1 MKSKYTQIF
10 TIPNL
15 MSFFRLL
22 LIPVFIWLYLHAE
35 SREDHYM
42 AAAVLLISSLTDFLD
57 GKIAR
62 KFNMISRLGKA
73 LDPVA
78 DKLTHFAVM
87 LCLCS
92 RYPQLWILVA
102 LTVIKEG
109 FMGIMGILFLRRGK
123 MLNGAMWFGKVCTA
137 LIFAA
142 LLIFVTVTDM
152 SDFFVNLFCGM
163 CIVMMLFTMAMYVP
177 VFMKM
182 KRELTN

>member
-1 MKSKYTQIF
+1 MKNENTQIF

-35 SREDHYM
+35 NQGDHYI

-62 KFNMISRLGKA
+62 KFNMISCLGKA
-73 LDPVA
+73 LDPIA
-78 DKLTHFAVM
+78 DKLTHFAVI

-92 RYPQLWILVA
+92 RYPQFWILVA

-137 LIFAA
+137 LLFAV
-142 LLIFVTVTDM
+142 LLIFVMATNM
-152 SDFFVNLFCGM
+152 PEFYVNLFCGL
-163 CIVMMLFTMAMYVP
+163 CVIMMLFTLLMYVP

>member
-1 MKSKYTQIF
+1 
-10 TIPNL
+10 
-15 MSFFRLL
+15 
-22 LIPVFIWLYLHAE
+22 
-35 SREDHYM
+35 
-42 AAAVLLISSLTDFLD
+42 
-57 GKIAR
+57 
-62 KFNMISRLGKA
+62 MISRLGKA

-123 MLNGAMWFGKVCTA
+123 MLNGAMWFGKVCAA